1 MKKSLVKLLFSTILL
16 SLAGCLADEPGDVT
30 KKITMSVSEE
40 TGITYHW
47 CDDRREHPIE
57 CMLVKE
63 RGESEWS
70 SLCYGL
76 IEGFEYEKGH
86 AYELRVKKTILA
98 NPPADDSNCR
108 YSLISIVKDTPIK

>member
-1 MKKSLVKLLFSTILL
+1 MKKSLVKLLFFTILL